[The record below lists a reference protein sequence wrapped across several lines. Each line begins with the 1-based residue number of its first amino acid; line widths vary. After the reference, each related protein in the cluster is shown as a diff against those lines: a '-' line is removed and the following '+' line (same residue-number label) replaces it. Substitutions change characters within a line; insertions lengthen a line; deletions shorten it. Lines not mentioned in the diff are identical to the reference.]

1 MHFDPLNVSN
11 FPSSTTGMS
20 SHQYAQILKAL
31 NTSNNRPP
39 VAVCGSTHRMLDLSV
54 GIWQPPMSHNR
65 ELATAMAILRRTCAK
80 VAFIPGATDIGLDDN
95 LLRLLSRNLVVE
107 GYWHIN
113 NPNKG
118 MGAIHHDAVSKCTS
132 LYCGGHVAS
141 MKESTID
148 CVKILLLALSGAL
161 IESQISLNRTKSF

>member
-1 MHFDPLNVSN
+1 
-11 FPSSTTGMS
+11 
-20 SHQYAQILKAL
+20 
-31 NTSNNRPP
+31 
-39 VAVCGSTHRMLDLSV
+39 
-54 GIWQPPMSHNR
+54 MSHNR